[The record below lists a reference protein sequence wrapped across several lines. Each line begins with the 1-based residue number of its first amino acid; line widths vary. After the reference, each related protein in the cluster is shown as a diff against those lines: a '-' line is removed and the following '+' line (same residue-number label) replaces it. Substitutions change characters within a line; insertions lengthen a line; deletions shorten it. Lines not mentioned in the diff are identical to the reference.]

1 MTATAT
7 SRHVALCGTVADMTA
22 PARSSADAKLMRLY
36 SRLTALEAEFD
47 AVFDRRTTI
56 AEEEATE
63 SELDALDRR
72 RTRLLAQIEAAGPPT
87 TMAGVVAT
95 ARAALAIHY
104 HRDTNGNALASDDSE
119 WLLLT
124 ACEALTGEG

>member
-1 MTATAT
+1 MSATAT
-7 SRHVALCGTVADMTA
+7 SRRTALCGTITSMTA
-22 PARSSADAKLMRLY
+22 SGRSSADARLLRLY

-95 ARAALAIHY
+95 ARAALAIHHY
-104 HRDTNGNALASDDSE
+104 RDSNGTAIASDDSE
-119 WLLLT
+119 WLLLM
-124 ACEALTGEG
+124 AAEVLIANA

>member
-1 MTATAT
+1 MTGT
-7 SRHVALCGTVADMTA
+7 SRHVALCGTITSMTA
-22 PARSSADAKLMRLY
+22 PAGSSADVRLLRLY

-104 HRDTNGNALASDDSE
+104 HRDRNGTAIANDDSE
-119 WLLLT
+119 WLLLQC
-124 ACEALTGEG
+124 AEALTGQG

>member
-1 MTATAT
+1 MTAT

-36 SRLTALEAEFD
+36 SRLTALEQEFD
-47 AVFDRRTTI
+47 ALFDRRTTI
-56 AEEEATE
+56 QEEGETE
-63 SELDALDRR
+63 PELDALYRR
-72 RTRLLAQIEAAGPPT
+72 KARLLAQIETAGPPT
-87 TMAGVVAT
+87 TLAGVIAT
-95 ARAALAIHY
+95 ARTALAIHHY
-104 HRDTNGNALASDDSE
+104 RDTNGNALASDDSE